1 MPGDQTKTV
10 DKPKKDL
17 PSNRQD
23 LSEIRPGSTI
33 RVHQKIKEKGKER
46 IQVFEGVVI
55 AKKHGEGISGT
66 ITVRKVA
73 SGVGVER
80 IFPIH
85 SPNITKIEVIK
96 KGKVRR
102 AKLYYLRKMQ
112 GKKTRL
118 RKEEYIT
125 AVMPEEKLKQTRLE
139 TGKEDIPVQE
149 KKNEKKE
156 EAKENK
162 SGEEN
167 KVSSA
172 KKPEGEKKDKSN

>member
-1 MPGDQTKTV
+1 MPETQTKII
-10 DKPKKDL
+10 DDPKKNLHSD
-17 PSNRQD
+17 RQD
-23 LSEIRPGSTI
+23 LPEIRPGYTI
-33 RVHQKIKEKGKER
+33 QVHQRIEEKGKER
-46 IQVFEGVVI
+46 IQIFEGVII
-55 AKKHGEGISGT
+55 AKKHGGGISGT

-102 AKLYYLRKMQ
+102 AKLYYLRKIQ
-112 GKKTRL
+112 GKKAKL
-118 RKEEYIT
+118 RKEEYVAT
-125 AVMPEEKLKQTRLE
+125 VEPEEKLKE
-139 TGKEDIPVQE
+139 TKPETEKEGISVQE

-162 SGEEN
+162 PGEEK
-167 KVSSA
+167 KVVSA
-172 KKPEGEKKDKSN
+172 KKPGNEKEDKSD